1 MKKVAVSMSE
11 ALWEKRLRGNL
22 STIDAIRMDVFHDL
36 NTIKA
41 DFYHLETVFN
51 SIQQNYQALWQ
62 QNQRLKAMLLNN
74 VDDCY
79 CWPGNRCDRCLKII
93 QLLAEDDS

>member
-22 STIDAIRMDVFHDL
+22 STIEAIRMDVFHDL

-41 DFYHLETVFN
+41 DFHHLEAVFN
-51 SIQQNYQALWQ
+51 SVQQNYQALWQ
-62 QNQRLKAMLLNN
+62 QNQRLKAMLLSN

-79 CWPGNRCDRCLKII
+79 CWPGNRCDRCRQVI
-93 QLLAEDDS
+93 QLLAEYDS